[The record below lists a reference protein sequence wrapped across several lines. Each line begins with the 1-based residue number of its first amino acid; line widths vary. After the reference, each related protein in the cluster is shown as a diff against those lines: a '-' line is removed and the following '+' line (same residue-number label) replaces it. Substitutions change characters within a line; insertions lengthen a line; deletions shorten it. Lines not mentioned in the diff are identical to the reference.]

1 MTRTDADERAL
12 EIMTGRERSEASKEG
27 LRPSKY
33 LRREY
38 GINARDYD
46 DPTDL
51 QAAVV
56 EAAHNDD

>member
-1 MTRTDADERAL
+1 MTRTDADERAR
-12 EIMTGRERSEASKEG
+12 EIMTARERVEASEEG
-27 LRPSKY
+27 VRPAKY

-38 GINARDYD
+38 GIDPRDHD

-56 EAAHNDD
+56 EAVHNDD